1 MNTLF
6 DLTGKVAIVTG
17 ASTGL
22 GAGMALGLA
31 DAGADLVLVS
41 R

>member
-6 DLTGKVAIVTG
+6 DLTGKIAIVTG